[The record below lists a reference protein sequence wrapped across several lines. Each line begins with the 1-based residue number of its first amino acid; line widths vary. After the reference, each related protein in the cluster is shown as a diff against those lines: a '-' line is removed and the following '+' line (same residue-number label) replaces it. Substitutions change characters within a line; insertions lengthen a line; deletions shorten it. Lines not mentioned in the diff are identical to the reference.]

1 LILDLAIAAV
11 MLGVLV
17 VLVAGLLAPF
27 ESLGWW
33 AGWSGP
39 DDMAAGAPSR
49 LRDSFAPAAD
59 QPDARVVILFGIND
73 ASETLRHTHEE
84 QFLADLAASLPGSR
98 VIADLFPY
106 SAFGV
111 PLNGDRALARF
122 WEAVATPSGR
132 LTGLLNLMINLR
144 NFLQVLTSADHRY
157 GPFYNFGLAQVIV
170 DALLRDGYDPGR
182 PRPLV
187 LVGYSGGGQ
196 LSISAAGMVREALG
210 VPVHVVSIGGFLASV
225 PGIDGIAR
233 LTHIHGSRDSLQA
246 LGQVVFPE
254 RWPAMPHS
262 HWNRAGREGRI
273 RRVEMDGVRHAGPGG
288 YFGRDARMADGRTH
302 MAATVDLVSAAV
314 RAAVSEPE
322 PCPLPARKAPVLQRL
337 EEAVT
342 RRAGR

>member
-1 LILDLAIAAV
+1 MILDLAIAAV
-11 MLGVLV
+11 MLGLLV

-39 DDMAAGAPSR
+39 DDMRAGAPSR
-49 LRDSFAPAAD
+49 FRESFDPAAV
-59 QPDARVVILFGIND
+59 QPDARVVVLFGIND

-84 QFLADLAASLPGSR
+84 QFVADLAAALPGCR

-111 PLNGDRALARF
+111 PLNGDRVLARF
-122 WEAVATPSGR
+122 WAAVATPSGR

-170 DALLRDGYDPGR
+170 DAMLRDGYDPAR

-196 LSISAAGMVREALG
+196 LAIAASGMVHETLG

-225 PGIDGIAR
+225 PGIDGVAR

-246 LGQVVFPE
+246 LGRIVFPE

-262 HWNRAGREGRI
+262 HWNRAEREGRI
-273 RRVEMDGVRHAGPGG
+273 RMVAMEGVQHAGPGG
-288 YFGRDARMADGRTH
+288 YFGREAHMPDGRTH
-302 MAATVDLVSAAV
+302 MATTVDLTAKAV
-314 RAAVSEPE
+314 RAAISQPE
-322 PCPLPARKAPVLQRL
+322 P
-337 EEAVT
+337 
-342 RRAGR
+342 